1 MATSDGPGRLADLD
15 EARRPGWKVW
25 AAILGGWT
33 LLSLLLAP
41 EVYLHFLGAGAPIGW
56 GRIIA
61 ITLTNTALAVAFT
74 PGILWLTRRFPL
86 ERGRWLGSFAVHSLA
101 CLVFSLSHPAA
112 YWVLCYASDGVLG
125 LLLFQRIHP
134 NILTYWAIVG
144 FTEALRHFDS
154 ARRRER
160 QLAEARLSLL
170 RAQLQPHFLFN
181 TLNTIAAMM
190 HEDVAGADRMI
201 NRLSD
206 LLRLALDGAS
216 AHETTLD
223 RELHFAQSYV
233 DIHRARFGEGLDLQL
248 DIQPG
253 LRGALVPSLVLQP
266 LVENAI
272 RHGFSSPPA
281 RGKLRIEA
289 TCRDRL
295 LELRVIDDGVGLDSG
310 EATGRGMGLENVRQR
325 LEQLYP
331 GAYRFSLEAGK
342 AGGAV
347 ATLVIPLREPPADSS
362 SRLAMV
368 PAATGSR

>member
-1 MATSDGPGRLADLD
+1 VATSDGPGRLAELD
-15 EARRPGWKVW
+15 EARRPDWKVW

-41 EVYLHFLGAGAPIGW
+41 EVYLNFLGAGAPIGW
-56 GRIIA
+56 GRIVA

-86 ERGRWLGSFAVHSLA
+86 EREHWLGSFAVHSLA
-101 CLVFSLSHPAA
+101 CLVFSLSHPAV
-112 YWVLCYASDGVLG
+112 YWLLCYASDGVLG
-125 LLLFQRIHP
+125 LLLFQRVHP

-144 FTEALRHFDS
+144 FTEALRHFHS

-160 QLAEARLSLL
+160 QLAEARLALL

-190 HEDVAGADRMI
+190 HEDVAAADRMV

-233 DIHRARFGEGLDLQL
+233 EIHRARFGEGLDLQL

-272 RHGFSSPPA
+272 RHGFSSTPA

-289 TCRDRL
+289 TGADGRL
-295 LELRVIDDGVGLDSG
+295 QLRVVDDGLGLGSG

-331 GAYRFSLEAGK
+331 GAYRFSLDANE

-347 ATLVIPLREPPADSS
+347 ATLVMPLAMAAS
-362 SRLAMV
+362 SR
-368 PAATGSR
+368 